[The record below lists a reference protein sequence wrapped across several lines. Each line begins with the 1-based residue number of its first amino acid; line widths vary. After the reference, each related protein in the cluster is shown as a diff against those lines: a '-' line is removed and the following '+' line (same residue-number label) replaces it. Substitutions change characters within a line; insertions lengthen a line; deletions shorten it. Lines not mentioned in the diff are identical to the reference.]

1 MTNTKKKIAV
11 ILPNLNNGGAER
23 SHIYI
28 ANEWNKLGYNVTF
41 VLLEKKGSLIN
52 LLEGNINIIDLN
64 TSKIRKAFFPLI
76 KLFYK
81 EKFNFIVAPMWPI
94 TIITTFSWLFSFKKG
109 KLFLVDHNPMI
120 KLWADDLKINW
131 LIIKLTIKLTYKFV
145 SGIISVSTGIKHN
158 INQIVTINPQKI
170 KVIYNP
176 IKFNKNNFIKNNNFR
191 MKLFGNT
198 KFNIISLGSLK
209 KSKDYKTLIN
219 AIYLIIQKKID
230 LKLFI
235 LGEGEERK
243 ELEKIIFEKKLS
255 NNIKLVG
262 NVENPVEYLINGD
275 LYVNTSLY
283 DGLPLSL
290 IEALLSGIA
299 IISTNCES
307 GPREILQN
315 GKYGKLI
322 PIKDYKTLSEEIE
335 KFIKSEKIIN
345 KIPSNIYQT
354 YNPIKISKEYIN
366 FFNSQN
372 S

>member
-219 AIYLIIQKKID
+219 AIYLIIQKK
-230 LKLFI
+230 L
-235 LGEGEERK
+235 
-243 ELEKIIFEKKLS
+243 
-255 NNIKLVG
+255 
-262 NVENPVEYLINGD
+262 
-275 LYVNTSLY
+275 T
-283 DGLPLSL
+283 
-290 IEALLSGIA
+290 
-299 IISTNCES
+299 
-307 GPREILQN
+307 
-315 GKYGKLI
+315 
-322 PIKDYKTLSEEIE
+322 
-335 KFIKSEKIIN
+335 
-345 KIPSNIYQT
+345 
-354 YNPIKISKEYIN
+354 
-366 FFNSQN
+366 
-372 S
+372 